1 MNKINLN
8 DYVDRKVKIT
18 LYGGGKYK
26 GTLKRFYG
34 GYSDVLGT
42 MFYFAVQD
50 ENGTLTRLP
59 HTQVKEIK
67 AL

>member
-34 GYSDVLGT
+34 GYSETLGT

-50 ENGTLTRLP
+50 ENGT
-59 HTQVKEIK
+59 
-67 AL
+67 